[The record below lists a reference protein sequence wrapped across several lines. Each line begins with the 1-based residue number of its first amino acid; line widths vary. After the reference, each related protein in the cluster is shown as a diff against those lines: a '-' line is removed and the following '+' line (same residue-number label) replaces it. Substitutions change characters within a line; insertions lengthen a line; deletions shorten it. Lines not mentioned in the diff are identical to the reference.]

1 VSLLEAIGGAA
12 RGKVTVL
19 LALVL
24 GLQSADTATIG
35 AVGAELE
42 RGLRIGNTEL
52 GLLAFLTMLSAL
64 LLSGL
69 VMVARP
75 SLLPARRGHRPRLRA
90 GSRLKSARPG
100 RGLLGGSS
108 ETR

>member
-1 VSLLEAIGGAA
+1 MSLLEAIGGAA
-12 RGKVTVL
+12 CGKVTVL

-69 VMVARP
+69 VMVR
-75 SLLPARRGHRPRLRA
+75 ARRSYPRYVATALASERGA
-90 GSRLKSARPG
+90 G
-100 RGLLGGSS
+100 
-108 ETR
+108 

>member
-1 VSLLEAIGGAA
+1 MSLLEAIGGAA

-24 GLQSADTATIG
+24 GLQCADTATIG

-69 VMVARP
+69 VMVR
-75 SLLPARRGHRPRLRA
+75 ARRSYPRDVATALASERGA
-90 GSRLKSARPG
+90 G
-100 RGLLGGSS
+100 
-108 ETR
+108 